1 MRKVGKYLF
10 LIWHC
15 PISELVSCLN
25 FILYIGYTFCFNTG
39 IHILLSQ
46 KFVEKFPNSD
56 PHPRQ
61 PKWWQAGTGHMTRP
75 SRQGVM
81 SELTWPTVQWCPL
94 LLAPCDLVTG
104 PWSTP
109 EHTSC
114 TITSQQTNFACV
126 TVCCRPAC
134 CIKVSLSTPSFP
146 PLHKAQH
153 HCHILHLYTECVLT
167 PHWSNYTHHQWF
179 SEFLWIFRNNFI
191 ITLL

>member
-126 TVCCRPAC
+126 TVCVAGLLA
-134 CIKVSLSTPSFP
+134 VSRFLSP
-146 PLHKAQH
+146 PLPSP
-153 HCHILHLYTECVLT
+153 LYTKHSIIAT
-167 PHWSNYTHHQWF
+167 YSTYTQ
-179 SEFLWIFRNNFI
+179 SVS
-191 ITLL
+191 